1 MPLAAPN
8 VVRMYAAFYGLE
20 EEPFNITPDPRF
32 LYLNN
37 TYQEALAALGYGIQ
51 ARKGFLSLIGEA
63 GTGKTTLLRHLLDT
77 LDPSV
82 RTVLLMN
89 PTVSFDEILEYIL
102 MELGIP
108 TEATGKLGRFHRL
121 NEFLIEHAR
130 AGGNVALL
138 IDEAQDLDAGVLEE
152 LRLLSNLETSREKI
166 LQILFAGQP
175 ELETK
180 FANPALRQLRQRITL
195 RVRLR
200 PLVPGE
206 VAPYVRTRLERAG
219 ATERA
224 IFADAA
230 LERVGAL
237 SQGIPRVINVLC
249 DAALLTAF
257 ATGARQV
264 MPAVIDEVW
273 RDYAPAIAPDAPSP
287 VAAIPAAA
295 AMART
300 IEPSPPAPPSPL
312 HLVAPAAPAV
322 AVQAAP
328 PAETRSVEVVAPAPP
343 PLAAP
348 TPAVAPATES
358 TPVPAISDPA
368 RALVAASPSPAP
380 VPPPATP
387 VQDAVPAS
395 TLARQAFSIPAAAA
409 CVAALAIA
417 LYAISPSGKEVDPP
431 APLAAPSRM
440 LASNTASEAIAATP
454 EVRPV
459 RADGLLSTEEAA
471 TVVEQF
477 RTAYEARDVDRLV
490 QLFAPDAAENG
501 TRGIDAIATGYRRMF
516 VAIEELSY
524 TLESLSIAPRGPA
537 ADVRGPFIIRYRE
550 SGGDRREVRGQAE
563 WEVRRRDGR
572 PLITALTYRLD
583 PQS

>member
-1 MPLAAPN
+1 
-8 VVRMYAAFYGLE
+8 MYAAFYGLE

-51 ARKGFLSLIGEA
+51 ARKGFLSLVGEA

-138 IDEAQDLDAGVLEE
+138 IDEAQDLDPCVLEQ

-200 PLVPGE
+200 PLTPGE

-219 ATERA
+219 ATDPA
-224 IFADAA
+224 IFAEAA

-237 SQGIPRVINVLC
+237 SHGIPRVINVLC

-257 ATGARQV
+257 ATGTKQV
-264 MPAVIDEVW
+264 TPAVIDEVW
-273 RDYAPAIAPDAPSP
+273 RDYAPSIAADAPSP
-287 VAAIPAAA
+287 LVAAPAAA
-295 AMART
+295 AMARM
-300 IEPSPPAPPSPL
+300 IEPSPPAAPTPGPV
-312 HLVAPAAPAV
+312 VAPAAPV
-322 AVQAAP
+322 VVPPAP
-328 PAETRSVEVVAPAPP
+328 PLARAAAVEVVAPPAAPASLEAPPAASVADIAPP
-343 PLAAP
+343 PAVAQAAPALAAP
-348 TPAVAPATES
+348 A
-358 TPVPAISDPA
+358 
-368 RALVAASPSPAP
+368 PSPAP
-380 VPPPATP
+380 ASPAPTAP
-387 VQDAVPAS
+387 DDAPIS
-395 TLARQAFSIPAAAA
+395 PLAHQRFSIPAAAA
-409 CVAALAIA
+409 CVAALAVA
-417 LYAISPSGKEVDPP
+417 LYGLSLSGKDGDPTAP
-431 APLAAPSRM
+431 ASPARLV
-440 LASNTASEAIAATP
+440 ASNTASEAIAATP
-454 EVRPV
+454 AAAHDVRPV

-490 QLFAPDAAENG
+490 ELFAPDAAENG
-501 TRGIDAIATGYRRMF
+501 TRGVEAIASGYRRMF
-516 VAIEELSY
+516 TAIEELSY

-572 PLITALTYRLD
+572 PLITALTYRLE
-583 PQS
+583 PES

>member
-1 MPLAAPN
+1 
-8 VVRMYAAFYGLE
+8 MYAAFYGLE

-102 MELGIP
+102 VELGIP
-108 TEATGKLGRFHRL
+108 TDATGKLGRFHRL

-138 IDEAQDLDAGVLEE
+138 IDEAQDLDENVLEQ
-152 LRLLSNLETSREKI
+152 LRLLSNLETAREKI

-180 FANPALRQLRQRITL
+180 FANPALRQLRQRVTL

-200 PLVPGE
+200 PLAPAE
-206 VAPYVRTRLERAG
+206 VAAYVRTRLERAG
-219 ATERA
+219 ATDLA
-224 IFADAA
+224 LFADAA
-230 LERVGAL
+230 LEQVAAL
-237 SQGIPRVINVLC
+237 SHGIPRVINVLC

-257 ATGARQV
+257 ATGAKQV
-264 MPAVIDEVW
+264 TPAVIDEAW
-273 RDYAPAIAPDAPSP
+273 RDYAPAITPESEPHA
-287 VAAIPAAA
+287 VAIVPAAA
-295 AMART
+295 IAHVV
-300 IEPSPPAPPSPL
+300 EPSPAAAPQVLPPVEPVFS
-312 HLVAPAAPAV
+312 VAAARAAAVESAVATPAA
-322 AVQAAP
+322 AP
-328 PAETRSVEVVAPAPP
+328 VEVAPP
-343 PLAAP
+343 P
-348 TPAVAPATES
+348 
-358 TPVPAISDPA
+358 
-368 RALVAASPSPAP
+368 
-380 VPPPATP
+380 PPPATP
-387 VQDAVPAS
+387 PLEPPMAPSSPAAAS
-395 TLARQAFSIPAAAA
+395 ASPVTHHAFSIPSAAA
-409 CVAALAIA
+409 CVAALAVV
-417 LYAISPSGKEVDPP
+417 LYAVSPPGKDVDPP
-431 APLAAPSRM
+431 AAA
-440 LASNTASEAIAATP
+440 ASSPVVASHAVSEAIAATA

-459 RADGLLSTEEAA
+459 RTESPLSTEEAA

-477 RTAYEARDVDRLV
+477 RTSYEARDVDRLV

-537 ADVRGPFIIRYRE
+537 AEVRGPFIIRYRE
-550 SGGDRREVRGQAE
+550 SGGDHLEVRGQAE
-563 WEVRRRDGR
+563 WEVRRREGR